1 MQKSQKNY
9 EKLQKMLTEM
19 VIYVVIFDALSFVG
33 WQ

>member
-9 EKLQKMLTEM
+9 EKMLTEM
-19 VIYVVIFDALSFVG
+19 VIYDVIFDAVSFVG

>member
-9 EKLQKMLTEM
+9 EKMLTEM
-19 VIYVVIFDALSFVG
+19 VIYDFIFDAQSFVG

>member
-9 EKLQKMLTEM
+9 EKMLTEM
-19 VIYVVIFDALSFVG
+19 VIYDVIFDALSFVV

>member
-9 EKLQKMLTEM
+9 EKMLTEM
-19 VIYVVIFDALSFVG
+19 VIYDVIFDALSFVE